1 MTRGKKI
8 GIGVA
13 VFVGLVAAGGIASRR
28 FQNRG
33 PEVRLE
39 QVSKKDLVAFVTASG
54 NVRPRRTVDMSSD
67 VSARVT
73 QLLVREGDDVKV
85 GQVLLRLDPTQFQA
99 ALSRARAA
107 LSQTQ
112 AQASQQQAN
121 LLRAE
126 RDLERLRSLSGRD
139 SVLVSPQQLQDAATN
154 VEVARASL
162 DAASHGV
169 EQARASVEEADD
181 RLAKT
186 IFRAPIDGKVTRL
199 SVEEGETV
207 IIGTMNNPGSLI
219 LTVSDLGVVEVVV
232 QVDETDVPQLSIGDS
247 ARVNIDAFP
256 ADTFAGTVTEIGNSA
271 IRPPSSQTTTGQTQ
285 AAIDFEVVITLA
297 NPPVILRPDLSATA
311 DIVTDTRTNVTAIPI
326 IALAV
331 RPATD
336 TIVQTD
342 AERKKTAAAIG
353 SGETAGAE
361 IEGVF
366 KVSGDRVAFIPVKV
380 GIAGDEYFE
389 VESGV
394 MPGDTLVAGPY
405 TVIRQLRAGDRV
417 RRLQTPP
424 TVGPAAR

>member
-8 GIGVA
+8 GIA
-13 VFVGLVAAGGIASRR
+13 VTVLVVLGAAGAIASRR
-28 FQNRG
+28 FRNRG

-39 QVSKKDLVAFVTASG
+39 QVGKKDLVAFVTASG

-73 QLLVREGDDVKV
+73 QLLVNEGDDVKA

-107 LSQTQ
+107 LRQTQ

-162 DAASHGV
+162 EAAMHGV

-219 LTVSDLGVVEVVV
+219 LTISDLGVVEVVV
-232 QVDETDVPQLSIGDS
+232 QVDETDVPELSIGDS
-247 ARVNIDAFP
+247 ARVSIDAFP
-256 ADTFAGTVTEIGNSA
+256 GDTFAGIVTEIGNSA
-271 IRPPSSQTTTGQTQ
+271 ILPPSSQTTTGQTQ
-285 AAIDFEVVITLA
+285 AAIDFEVVITLKD
-297 NPPVILRPDLSATA
+297 PPVILRPDLSATA
-311 DIVTDTRTNVTAIPI
+311 DIITDTRTDVTAIPI
-326 IALAV
+326 IALTV
-331 RPATD
+331 RPASD
-336 TIVQTD
+336 TAAQTD
-342 AERKKTAAAIG
+342 AERKETDAAI
-353 SGETAGAE
+353 SAGEAAEDE

-366 KVSGDRVAFIPVKV
+366 KVSGDRVSFIPVKV

-394 MPGDTLVAGPY
+394 TQGDTLVAGPY

-417 RRLQTPP
+417 RRLQTP
-424 TVGPAAR
+424 TTGGPALR